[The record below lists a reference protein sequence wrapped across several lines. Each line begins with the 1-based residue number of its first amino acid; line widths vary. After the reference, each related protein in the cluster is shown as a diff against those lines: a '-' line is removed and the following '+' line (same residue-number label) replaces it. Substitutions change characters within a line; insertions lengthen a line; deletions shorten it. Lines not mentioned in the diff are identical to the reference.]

1 MPSTLHLTLLLT
13 TFSLFALP
21 SCTSTPRTA
30 TSTTSQNTSTTSI
43 LLRGQPLPSITLPTS
58 AFIRKVHYAGSLAFI
73 DYTITSQLHNE
84 IHNTRTSAR
93 VELPSPIKSWD
104 HVGDA
109 WFHIITTDNASALYR
124 VEGDTLTKI
133 HDLPNPIFAA
143 SATSTHVAVLEQS
156 GSLTMYEVEAGTLV
170 GTYVTRLELAHSGVD
185 LPLMT
190 WVTPYDLLALTVDPA
205 INTTIIFDH
214 ELAPLVTIDG
224 RLMVNNSALAQGS
237 LPLANERGD
246 RTDLVQ
252 VDSGGRLKSR
262 TRIPGSLHYVYMP
275 SPDATQAI
283 LTSPGLL
290 KGNRHA
296 IITIDASATPPAL
309 TISPALEAWPI
320 GWLPTPTP

>member
-1 MPSTLHLTLLLT
+1 MPRILLSLIFITTL
-13 TFSLFALP
+13 SLPA
-21 SCTSTPRTA
+21 CTSTPRTT
-30 TSTTSQNTSTTSI
+30 TSTTAANPQTPSI
-43 LLRGQPLPSITLPTS
+43 LLRGQSLPSITLPTS
-58 AFIRKVHYAGSLAFI
+58 AFVRKVHHAGSLVFI
-73 DYTITSQLHNE
+73 DYTITSREHNE
-84 IHNTRTSAR
+84 IHNTRTSRR
-93 VELPSPIKSWD
+93 VELASPIKSWE
-104 HVGDA
+104 HIGDS
-109 WFHIITTDNASALYR
+109 WFHITTAGGTSALYR
-124 VEGDTLTKI
+124 VDGDTLTKF

-156 GSLTMYEVEAGTLV
+156 GALTMYEVEADALV
-170 GTYVTRLELAHSGVD
+170 GTYVTRLKLAHSGVD
-185 LPLMT
+185 LPAMT
-190 WVTPYDLLALTVDPA
+190 WVTPHDLLALTVDPA

-224 RLMVNNSALAQGS
+224 RLMVNNSALARGI

-252 VDSGGRLKSR
+252 VDSTGRLKSR
-262 TRIPGSLHYVYMP
+262 TRIPGALHYVYMP

-309 TISPALEAWPI
+309 TISPALDAWPI
-320 GWLPTPTP
+320 GWHPATTR